1 MGDRRKKIHRA
12 KLISEAGDVSP
23 LCAKTPKPINLKK
36 ESWTNRDEAVTCK
49 KCLELMK

>member
-1 MGDRRKKIHRA
+1 VSEEKEIHRA
-12 KLISEAGDVSP
+12 KLVSQNGDVSP
-23 LCAKTPKPINLKK
+23 LCAEVPKALNLKK